1 MDTFIVVVLLLQAA
15 LILICAVYT
24 RLAAMI
30 DRKMELKSNSDPSGR
45 KPAMIGIDTVRDSV
59 RKSSGMKSVV
69 SKIYYACNPYL
80 YGLMRYECLLA
91 GKIPSG
97 RIRRLLYKYVF
108 NMHITRKTVIYGGS
122 EFRSPWNIRMSNTV
136 VSNNCIF
143 DGRNGITIGKS
154 VVFGGGVHIWTEEHS
169 VNDPLFRVMPE
180 NKRGVVI
187 GDHAWICSDS
197 TLLPG
202 VHIGEG
208 AVVASRA
215 CVTKDCEPYG
225 IYAGIPA
232 KKIGERNRNLE
243 YELDGKT
250 TWHFY

>member
-1 MDTFIVVVLLLQAA
+1 MVTFIIIMLLLEVVI
-15 LILICAVYT
+15 LLICAMYT
-24 RLAAMI
+24 RLAAVI
-30 DRKMELKSNSDPSGR
+30 DRIMEAKANSNPSEENPERIETATVLKSVKKR
-45 KPAMIGIDTVRDSV
+45 HR
-59 RKSSGMKSVV
+59 MKEAA
-69 SKIYYACNPYL
+69 SKVYYACNPYL
-80 YGLMRYECLLA
+80 YGLMRYECFLV

-97 RIRRLLYKYVF
+97 KIRWLLYKFVF
-108 NMHITRKTVIYGGS
+108 NMHITGKTVIRGGS

-143 DGRNGITIGKS
+143 DGRNGITIGKN
-154 VVFGGGVHIWTEEHS
+154 VVFGNGVHIWTEEHS

-187 GDHAWICSDS
+187 GNRAWICSDS